1 MSAAPHFA
9 YIFERFPSFTQTFCA
24 REVMELQR
32 RGVRLALFSI
42 RDVRDEEVNH
52 FPQELRDQVV
62 TLPPADQLKA
72 EVDALKK
79 EGKLPQAFVLTLRH
93 WGERADKMRI
103 YEAAWIGHRLR
114 EAGVR
119 HVHTHFAGIGA
130 RTCWWVRQF
139 FGLSYSFTGHANDL
153 FCEEKSLPVTLEM
166 LVRDAALTVAVSDWT
181 ADWLRGKF
189 PVHARRIR
197 RVYNGMDLE
206 PVATATLDAVKDDPP
221 HILSVGRLIEK
232 KGFADLID
240 ACALLQG
247 RGVPFQC
254 SIVGEGPLQ
263 EELAARI
270 ATAGLTG
277 RVRLTGPQPMPEIIR
292 LLGVSRI
299 FALACVVER
308 DGGMDVLPTV
318 IMEAMAARLPCI
330 STRVAGVPEMVEDG
344 VTGLLTAERQPEA
357 LAAAITQLLAEPDTA
372 QRMGTAGLARA
383 RSLFAREVT
392 AASLLVLLAE
402 HGHVTLDKAL
412 TSSVQGLRLAAL
424 KRSLR
429 RWSRQL
435 RTPRHPGEQPVRIA

>member
-62 TLPPADQLKA
+62 TLPPSDQLKA

-79 EGKLPQAFVLTLRH
+79 AGKLPQPFVLTLRH
-93 WGERADKMRI
+93 WGERPDKMRI

-181 ADWLRGKF
+181 ADWLRRKF
-189 PVHARRIR
+189 PPHARRIR
-197 RVYNGMDLE
+197 RVYNGLDLE
-206 PVATATLDAVKDDPP
+206 PVAAATRDAVKDDPP

-232 KGFADLID
+232 KGFADLIA
-240 ACALLQG
+240 ACAILQG

-254 SIVGEGPLQ
+254 SIVGEGPLL
-263 EELAARI
+263 EELAAQI
-270 ATAGLTG
+270 AAAGLG
-277 RVRLTGPQPMPEIIR
+277 EQVHLAGPLPMPEIIR
-292 LLGVSRI
+292 LLGASRV
-299 FALACVVER
+299 FALACVVEQ

-318 IMEAMAARLPCI
+318 LMEAMAARLPCV
-330 STRVAGVPEMVEDG
+330 STRVAGVPEMVEEG
-344 VTGLLTAERQPEA
+344 VTGLLTDEHQPEA
-357 LAAAITQLLAEPDTA
+357 LAAAIGQMLASPETA
-372 QRMGTAGLARA
+372 DRMGTAGLARA
-383 RSLFAREVT
+383 RALFAREVT
-392 AASLLVLLAE
+392 AASLLVLLVA
-402 HGHVTLDKAL
+402 HGHVRIDSDL
-412 TSSVQGLRLAAL
+412 TGRVPGLRLAVLRRAM
-424 KRSLR
+424 R
-429 RWSRQL
+429 RWSAQL
-435 RTPRHPGEQPVRIA
+435 RTPRHPGDQPVRIA